1 MKFKTIFLL
10 FLLFSSC
17 AIFNSDYRLDND
29 KISFLT
35 SISKNPSIIDITVK
49 NSKFYDSTHFESNLD
64 LSEISDTLV
73 YFSDRKLRIFINES
87 IFLTYHYSQDDFIL
101 SEYNYIG
108 LLFENSDI
116 GIFATFKLHDNKWI
130 IIRLKILN
138 QFQMKQIILPTKK

>member
-1 MKFKTIFLL
+1 MKFNTIFLL
-10 FLLFSSC
+10 FLLFNSC

-35 SISKNPSIIDITVK
+35 SISKNPSIIDIKVK
-49 NSKFYDSTHFESNLD
+49 NSKFYDSTHFESNSN

-73 YFSDRKLRIFINES
+73 YFLDRKLRIFINES
-87 IFLTYHYSQDDFIL
+87 IFITYHYSHDDYIL
-101 SEYNYIG
+101 NEYHYIG

-138 QFQMKQIILPTKK
+138 QFQMEQMILPTKN